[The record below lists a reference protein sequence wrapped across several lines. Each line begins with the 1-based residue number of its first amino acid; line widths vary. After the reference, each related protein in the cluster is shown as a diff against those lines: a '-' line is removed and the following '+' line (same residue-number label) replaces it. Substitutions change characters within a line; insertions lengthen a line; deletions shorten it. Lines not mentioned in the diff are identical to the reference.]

1 MMINIAVVDDEERI
15 RLGLAK
21 LIELSGDE
29 YKVVG
34 CYSGGPELLEHLN
47 DIHADLIITDI
58 KMPQMNGLQ
67 LIEKVQQRKPKT
79 KFAIVSGFN
88 DFSFARQAI
97 RQGVEDYLLKPV
109 DQNELAD
116 LLNRVKNNL
125 ELERYRK
132 EVATEEHIRL
142 LLRND
147 IDHLPE
153 HMIQGANRDL
163 AQTQLLRDHF
173 AVLLVR
179 TEPELPAERIE
190 KPLSYWNREFRVCAW
205 EPRHSVI
212 VASIGEKDYSETVR
226 ELGYTLLQQLP
237 VASAV
242 RIGVSGIHQGPLK
255 LRDAYLQ
262 AEACMQASWYESG
275 PRAMADASTL
285 PKRDESYNPL
295 RLLEKEF
302 RPALQVLDFNRANA
316 AVSDWIDELGK
327 NRPSWEE
334 LTEGSAYLFDLIRD
348 ERSER
353 QTQPSDAADDSP
365 GLIPMLFADWASY
378 KNALLAA
385 AQEQLDN
392 LKNAR
397 QENRVIETVKSY
409 IQKNYL
415 KEMELQR
422 LADIVYLT
430 PSYLSKLFKTTTGE
444 TITDY
449 IISVRIERA
458 KELLLKAPSLKTY
471 EVGEQVGYPD
481 PAYFNKVFK
490 KVTGLTPKEYRER
503 VRL

>member
-1 MMINIAVVDDEERI
+1 MIYIAVVDDEERI

-21 LIELSGDE
+21 LIEQSGED

-34 CYSGGPELLEHLN
+34 CYSGGPELLGHLN
-47 DIHADLIITDI
+47 EIHVDLIITDI

-109 DQNELAD
+109 DQTELAE
-116 LLNRVKNNL
+116 LLSRVKNNL

-147 IDHLPE
+147 INHLPE
-153 HMIQGANRDL
+153 HMIQGASRDL
-163 AQTQLLRDHF
+163 GQTQLLRDHF
-173 AVLLVR
+173 AVLFVR
-179 TEPELPAERIE
+179 AEPELPTERIE
-190 KPLSYWNREFRVCAW
+190 KHLSYWNREYRVFAW
-205 EPRHSVI
+205 EPRHTVI
-212 VASIGEKDYSETVR
+212 VAAIGEKDYSDTVR
-226 ELGYTLLQQLP
+226 ELGHTLLQQLP
-237 VASAV
+237 MASSV

-262 AEACMQASWYESG
+262 AEACMQASWYEPG
-275 PRAMADASTL
+275 QKAMAEASAL
-285 PKRDESYNPL
+285 AGRDEGYNPL

-302 RPALQVLDFNRANA
+302 RPALQMLDLVRANA
-316 AVSDWIDELGK
+316 AVADWMDELTK
-327 NRPSWEE
+327 HRPSWEA
-334 LTEGSAYLFDLIRD
+334 LTEGSDYLFGLIRD
-348 ERSER
+348 EFNER
-353 QTQPSDAADDSP
+353 CSPTAETAEDSRGP
-365 GLIPMLFADWASY
+365 APTFFPDWSSY
-378 KNALLAA
+378 RAGLLAVA
-385 AQEQLDN
+385 SEQLES

-397 QENRVIETVKSY
+397 QENRVVETVKAY

-415 KEMELQR
+415 KELELQR

-458 KELLLKAPSLKTY
+458 KELLLKNPSLKTY

>member
-1 MMINIAVVDDEERI
+1 MIHIAVVDDEERI

-21 LIELSGDE
+21 LIEKTGEE

-34 CYSGGPELLEHLN
+34 CFAGGSELLESLN
-47 DIHADLIITDI
+47 EIQADLVITDI

-67 LIEKVQQRKPKT
+67 LIEKVQQRRPKI

-88 DFSFARQAI
+88 DFDFARQAI

-109 DQNELAD
+109 DQGELAT
-116 LLNRVKNNL
+116 LLQRIKNNI

-153 HMIQGANRDL
+153 HMKQGASRDL
-163 AQTQLLRDHF
+163 AQTSLLKDHL

-179 TEPELPAERIE
+179 TEPELPSERLE
-190 KPLSYWNREFRVCAW
+190 QLVGYWNRERRLIAW
-205 EPRHSVI
+205 EPRHTAV
-212 VASIGEKDYSETVR
+212 VAAIREGDHADTVR
-226 ELGYTLLQQLP
+226 ELGHTLLQQLP
-237 VASAV
+237 HSAAA

-255 LRDAYLQ
+255 LREAYLQ
-262 AEACMQASWYESG
+262 AEAGMQYAWYDAG
-275 PRAMADASTL
+275 AKAMADESVLAKK
-285 PKRDESYNPL
+285 PDEPYNPL

-302 RPALQVLDFNRANA
+302 RPALQVLDFQKAEA
-316 AVSDWIDELGK
+316 AVRDWLDEAGER
-327 NRPSWEE
+327 RPPWRA
-334 LTEGSAYLFDLIRD
+334 LAEGAAYLFGLIRD
-348 ERSER
+348 EWIER
-353 QTQPSDAADDSP
+353 QSQPAEYPDDSAP
-365 GLIPMLFADWASY
+365 PSPAAYPDWTAFKAAVLALADGR
-378 KNALLAA
+378 
-385 AQEQLDN
+385 LDN
-392 LKNAR
+392 LKNAK
-397 QENRVIETVKSY
+397 QENRVVETVKAF
-409 IQKNYL
+409 IQKNYVEEL
-415 KEMELQR
+415 ELQR
-422 LADIVYLT
+422 LADTVYLT

-458 KELLLKAPSLKTY
+458 KELLLKNPSFKTY

-490 KVTGLTPKEYRER
+490 KVTGFTPKEYRER

>member
-1 MMINIAVVDDEERI
+1 
-15 RLGLAK
+15 
-21 LIELSGDE
+21 
-29 YKVVG
+29 
-34 CYSGGPELLEHLN
+34 
-47 DIHADLIITDI
+47 
-58 KMPQMNGLQ
+58 MNGLQ

-109 DQNELAD
+109 DQNELAE
-116 LLNRVKNNL
+116 LLHRVKNTL

-132 EVATEEHIRL
+132 EVATDEHIRL

-153 HMIQGANRDL
+153 HMIQGAIRDL
-163 AQTQLLRDHF
+163 GQTQLLRDQF
-173 AVLLVR
+173 AVMLVR
-179 TEPELPAERIE
+179 AMPEIESDRIE
-190 KPLSYWNREFRVCAW
+190 KHLSYWNREYRIFAW
-205 EPRHSVI
+205 EPRHTVI
-212 VASIGEKDYSETVR
+212 VAAIGEKDYADTVR
-226 ELGYTLLQQLP
+226 ELGHTLLQQLP
-237 VASAV
+237 VATAV
-242 RIGVSGIHQGPLK
+242 RIGVSGIHQGVLK

-262 AEACMQASWYESG
+262 AEACMQASWYEAGSKG
-275 PRAMADASTL
+275 MAEASTFVR
-285 PKRDESYNPL
+285 RDEGYNTL
-295 RLLEKEF
+295 RLLEKDF
-302 RPALQVLDFNRANA
+302 RPALQMLDFAKANA
-316 AVSDWIDELGK
+316 AVLEWLEELSRH
-327 NRPSWEE
+327 RPSWEA
-334 LTEGSAYLFDLIRD
+334 LREGSAYLFGLIRD
-348 ERSER
+348 ERMER
-353 QTQPSDAADDSP
+353 LPHSPQSAEAADE
-365 GLIPMLFADWASY
+365 MLEPFPSLYPDWAAYRSS
-378 KNALLAA
+378 LLAGA
-385 AQEQLDN
+385 EEQLEG

-397 QENRVIETVKSY
+397 QENRVIETVKGY

-415 KEMELQR
+415 KELELQR

-503 VRL
+503 VRH